1 MRRVYPSVSQK
12 ASMSTLKRDKPFEK
26 ILVANRG
33 EIACRII
40 RTAKRLGIKT
50 VAIYS
55 TADGN
60 SSLHAK
66 MADEAYQ
73 VGYGPSPME
82 SYLLQNDVLDIAKRN
97 GVEAIHPGYGFLSEN
112 SGFASA
118 TESAG
123 MTFIGPG
130 SKAILAMGS
139 KSHSK
144 RLMEDANVPTTPGYH
159 GLNQNPEF
167 LLHEAMN
174 IGFPLLIKATMGGGG
189 KGMRLVLKENEFL
202 ESLESCK
209 RESQAAF
216 GDTNVILEKYLIHPR
231 HIEVQIMADTHG
243 NAVYLHERD
252 CSLQRRHQ
260 KIIEEAPA
268 SDLPNELRKMM
279 GETSIQA
286 VKAIDYVNAGTI
298 EFLLDTQS
306 DNGDFYFCEMNTR
319 LQVEHPVTELITQ
332 QDLVE
337 WQLRI
342 AAGEE
347 LPIKDQSLIPCVGNA
362 MEARIYAENPMK
374 NFLPVTGQVWHH
386 KGPVDSNL
394 GGNDV
399 RVDTGLESGKD
410 ISVYYDPMVSKLI
423 VHGKDREEARL
434 KLIESLS
441 KYQIAG
447 VPSNIPFL
455 IKCAAHPVFARAGA
469 INTGFLE
476 HYAEDVKVDASNL
489 PELNAICAAVA
500 SLRLEG
506 RDSTLPKRSSP
517 WSKHDSWRLGSNH
530 ERKLKIIDDVEASS
544 SLAKIKCKD
553 GSYSI
558 TIGDDKRSI
567 PIEVEGVIGSD
578 DKMTVTLN
586 GSEKRIYTAKS
597 IFHEKEGY
605 IEVLLW
611 SSDSSDSTGAT
622 RVCFEHPLHEKRA
635 SNTVQS
641 GMSHLNSQ
649 LKSPMPGKITR
660 LNFSE
665 GDMVKDSDV
674 IIVMEA
680 MKMEHALSSKMSG
693 VLSSLNCKVG
703 DIVSEGDVL
712 AVLGDDYTKMT
723 DKAA

>member
-1 MRRVYPSVSQK
+1 
-12 ASMSTLKRDKPFEK
+12 
-26 ILVANRG
+26 
-33 EIACRII
+33 
-40 RTAKRLGIKT
+40 
-50 VAIYS
+50 
-55 TADGN
+55 
-60 SSLHAK
+60 
-66 MADEAYQ
+66 
-73 VGYGPSPME
+73 
-82 SYLLQNDVLDIAKRN
+82 
-97 GVEAIHPGYGFLSEN
+97 
-112 SGFASA
+112 
-118 TESAG
+118 
-123 MTFIGPG
+123 
-130 SKAILAMGS
+130 
-139 KSHSK
+139 
-144 RLMEDANVPTTPGYH
+144 
-159 GLNQNPEF
+159 
-167 LLHEAMN
+167 
-174 IGFPLLIKATMGGGG
+174 MGGGG
-189 KGMRLVLKENEFL
+189 KGMRLVWKENEFL

-268 SDLPNELRKMM
+268 SDLPTKLRKKM

-306 DNGDFYFCEMNTR
+306 ENGDFYFCEMNTR

-347 LPIKDQSLIPCVGNA
+347 LPIKDQSLITCVGNA

-374 NFLPVTGQVWHH
+374 NFLPVTGKVWHH
-386 KGPVDSNL
+386 KGPVRSNL
-394 GGNDV
+394 GGSDV
-399 RVDTGLESGKD
+399 RVDTGLESGRD
-410 ISVYYDPMVSKLI
+410 VSVYYDPMVSKLI
-423 VHGKDREEARL
+423 VHGKDREEARS

-455 IKCAAHPVFARAGA
+455 IKCAQHSVFSKAGA

-476 HYAEDVKVDASNL
+476 NYAEDVKVVESNL
-489 PELNAICAAVA
+489 PDLNAICAAVA

-506 RDSTLPKRSSP
+506 RDSTLPKRSNA

-530 ERKLKIIDDVEASS
+530 ERKLKIIHDDEASGS
-544 SLAKIKCKD
+544 HATIICKE
-553 GSYSI
+553 GSYNI
-558 TIGDDKRSI
+558 TIEDEKHSSRFD
-567 PIEVEGVIGSD
+567 IEGIIAID
-578 DKMTVTLN
+578 NNLTVTLN
-586 GSEKRIYTAKS
+586 GTEKRTYTAKS
-597 IFHEKEGY
+597 MFHEKEGY
-605 IEVLLW
+605 IEVMLW
-611 SSDSSDSTGAT
+611 SSDYSDSMGAI
-622 RVCFEHPLHEKRA
+622 RVCFEHPLHEKRVP
-635 SNTVQS
+635 NTVDS
-641 GMSHLNSQ
+641 GISQINSQ
-649 LKSPMPGKITR
+649 LKSPMPGKIVK
-660 LNFSE
+660 LNFNE
-665 GDMVKDSDV
+665 GDTVKDSDV

-680 MKMEHALSSKMSG
+680 MKMEHALPSKMTG

-703 DIVSEGDVL
+703 DIVNEGDVL
-712 AVLGDDYTKMT
+712 AVLSDDDTTMN